1 MYQNIINIEP
11 VLELLNE
18 PRARG
23 ITSFDFKPIGK
34 GIRWTS
40 SGSLIQ
46 CIDDE
51 PIRICSDNLFS
62 YEACNRQYG
71 T

>member
-11 VLELLNE
+11 VLELINE

-40 SGSLIQ
+40 SGQLIQ
-46 CIDDE
+46 CLDDE
-51 PIRICSDNLFS
+51 NVDMLSDSLFS
-62 YEACNRQYG
+62 YEINHRRYG